1 MPTAL
6 SRSDGVW
13 QRLCWLNVLI
23 TVCLLNTVGAVWTHY
38 ERKKWHIVCYIRLEP
53 RHGALDLKS
62 IHKFP
67 CFPCLQQLLGRWCRF
82 TDPLTPSVVLPLCV
96 SHLWAH
102 GQLAAREAP
111 DHYSDAVYMQCKWL
125 INKQRRTE
133 PHVPPGRPCSL
144 CKSVPTALSAGM
156 RQEIKSWG

>member
-23 TVCLLNTVGAVWTHY
+23 TVCLLNTVGAVW
-38 ERKKWHIVCYIRLEP
+38 HIMRPKSGILYIRLEP
-53 RHGALDLKS
+53 RHGALDLRS

-82 TDPLTPSVVLPLCV
+82 LDPLTPSVGGATLRLPSL
-96 SHLWAH
+96 STWTTGSARGSRPLLWCCLHAMQMIGKQTAPHRATRSPRPSLQPMQISAH
-102 GQLAAREAP
+102 HALGSREAG
-111 DHYSDAVYMQCKWL
+111 
-125 INKQRRTE
+125 N
-133 PHVPPGRPCSL
+133 
-144 CKSVPTALSAGM
+144 
-156 RQEIKSWG
+156 